1 MGANKR
7 LNWLSAAFS
16 GMGLDGG
23 MNLSAV
29 FSGMGLERLM
39 GVMESPESAPN
50 CSFDSII
57 LQNLLAEH
65 TL

>member
-29 FSGMGLERLM
+29 FSGMGLERL
-39 GVMESPESAPN
+39 SAN
-50 CSFDSII
+50 VVGS
-57 LQNLLAEH
+57 LLAFKSVKIKKIWD
-65 TL
+65 TS

>member
-23 MNLSAV
+23 MNLSAEL
-29 FSGMGLERLM
+29 SGMGLERLK
-39 GVMESPESAPN
+39 N
-50 CSFDSII
+50 KD
-57 LQNLLAEH
+57 LLTYFLGH
-65 TL
+65 D